1 MGRTAFDQWLASA
14 HAQLKAARAMD
25 AAGMQAATRARQEA
39 QIEVSRI
46 QFAALSAKDRQ
57 YASRIARE
65 IRAVDLRT
73 RACAANVMAVIDRV
87 LPDAGPRT
95 YGRRGQPS
103 GV

>member
-1 MGRTAFDQWLASA
+1 MAVKVFDRWLAA
-14 HAQLKAARAMD
+14 AQAQLRAARAVD
-25 AAGMQAATRARQEA
+25 AAAMTAATRARHEA
-39 QIEVSRI
+39 QVEVSRV
-46 QFAALSAKDRQ
+46 QFAALSSWDREH
-57 YASRIARE
+57 ATRTARA

-73 RACAANVMAVIDRV
+73 RACAVNVMAVIERV